1 MNTLRIAVLSQTWLE
16 QPCLLVKKGI
26 PLEYDDPKQPTK
38 TLNIVQ
44 IAPPMVMACDGPNH
58 FEAGTP

>member
-26 PLEYDDPKQPTK
+26 PLEYDDPKQSTK
-38 TLNIVQ
+38 ALNIVQ
-44 IAPPMVMACDGPNH
+44 IALPMVMACDGPNH
-58 FEAGTP
+58 F